1 MLRTKLTALCLALL
15 AALMLV
21 AAGCGS
27 SSKNSAATTEAATTE
42 AATTEAATS
51 EAATSEAT
59 TTEAAMTHETTT
71 SEAATTTSALGGLVA
86 SGKCK
91 DLANL
96 GQKYSQALSGTGGTT
111 DLKKTAQIVQ
121 EFADDA
127 PSEIKADFQVVADYM
142 SKVADV
148 AGNLKP
154 GQTPD
159 PAMLQKLQKL
169 ATSINTQKLTQA
181 SQNITAWVSK
191 NCKA

>member
-1 MLRTKLTALCLALL
+1 MRSTRITALSLALL

-42 AATTEAATS
+42 ATTTEATTTEESTTTEAAT
-51 EAATSEAT
+51 
-59 TTEAAMTHETTT
+59 TE
-71 SEAATTTSALGGLVA
+71 ATTTSALGGLVA

-96 GQKYSQALSGTGGTT
+96 EQKYSQALSGQGGGQ
-111 DLKKTAQIVQ
+111 DLKTTVQVVQ

-127 PSEIKADFQVVADYM
+127 PSEIKSDFQTFADYL
-142 SKVADV
+142 KKIYDAI
-148 AGNLKP
+148 GNVKP

-159 PAMLQKLQKL
+159 AATLQKLQKL
-169 ATSINTQKLTQA
+169 GTSIDTQKLTKA
-181 SQNITAWVSK
+181 SQNITAWVTK
-191 NCKA
+191 NCHA

>member
-1 MLRTKLTALCLALL
+1 MRSTRLTALCLALL

-42 AATTEAATS
+42 AATTEEATTE
-51 EAATSEAT
+51 EATTEAT
-59 TTEAAMTHETTT
+59 TTEAATT
-71 SEAATTTSALGGLVA
+71 EAATTEATTTSALGGLVA

-91 DLANL
+91 DLQNL
-96 GQKYSQALSGTGGTT
+96 GQKYSAALSGSGAGT
-111 DLKKTAQIVQ
+111 DLKKTAQVIQ

-159 PAMLQKLQKL
+159 PATLQKLQKL
-169 ATSINTQKLTQA
+169 ATSIDTQKLTQA
-181 SQNITAWVSK
+181 SQNITAWVAK

>member
-1 MLRTKLTALCLALL
+1 MRSTRLTALCLALL

-42 AATTEAATS
+42 EATTEEAT
-51 EAATSEAT
+51 TEAT
-59 TTEAAMTHETTT
+59 TTEAATT
-71 SEAATTTSALGGLVA
+71 EATTTAALGGLVA

-91 DLANL
+91 DLQNL
-96 GQKYSQALSGTGGTT
+96 GQKYSAALSGSGAGT
-111 DLKKTAQIVQ
+111 DLKKTAQVIQ

-159 PAMLQKLQKL
+159 PATLQKL
-169 ATSINTQKLTQA
+169 
-181 SQNITAWVSK
+181 
-191 NCKA
+191 

>member
-1 MLRTKLTALCLALL
+1 MRSAKLTALCLTLL

-21 AAGCGS
+21 ASGCGGS

-42 AATTEAATS
+42 EATTTEAATTEAATT
-51 EAATSEAT
+51 EAATT
-59 TTEAAMTHETTT
+59 
-71 SEAATTTSALGGLVA
+71 EAATTTSALGGLVA

-96 GQKYSQALSGTGGTT
+96 GQKYSEALSGSGAGA
-111 DLKKTAQIVQ
+111 DLNKTAQALQ

-127 PSEIKADFQVVADYM
+127 PSEIKSDFQVVADYM
-142 SKVADV
+142 KKVADV

-159 PAMLQKLQKL
+159 PATLSKLQKL
-169 ATSINTQKLTQA
+169 GTSIDTQKLTQA
-181 SQNITAWVSK
+181 SQNITAWVQK
-191 NCKA
+191 NCHA

>member
-1 MLRTKLTALCLALL
+1 MRSTRLTALCLALL

-21 AAGCGS
+21 TAGCGS

-42 AATTEAATS
+42 AATTEAATT
-51 EAATSEAT
+51 EAAT
-59 TTEAAMTHETTT
+59 TE
-71 SEAATTTSALGGLVA
+71 ATTTSALGGLVA

-91 DLANL
+91 DLQNL
-96 GQKYSQALSGTGGTT
+96 GQKYSQALSGTGGST

-159 PAMLQKLQKL
+159 PATLQKLQKL
-169 ATSINTQKLTQA
+169 ATSIDTQKLTQA

>member
-1 MLRTKLTALCLALL
+1 MRRTKLAVLCLALL

-21 AAGCGS
+21 ATGCGGS
-27 SSKNSAATTEAATTE
+27 SNNSAATTEAATTE
-42 AATTEAATS
+42 AATTE
-51 EAATSEAT
+51 ET
-59 TTEAAMTHETTT
+59 TTEAATTE
-71 SEAATTTSALGGLVA
+71 EATTEAATTEATTTSALGGLVA

-91 DLANL
+91 ELANL
-96 GQKYSQALSGTGGTT
+96 GQKYSSALSGAGGSQ

-121 EFADDA
+121 EFADKA
-127 PSEIKADFQVVADYM
+127 PSEIRADFQVVADYM

-159 PAMLQKLQKL
+159 AATIAKLQKL
-169 ATSINTQKLTQA
+169 STEIDTQKLTTA

>member
-1 MLRTKLTALCLALL
+1 MRSTRITALCLALL

-42 AATTEAATS
+42 ATTTTEAATTE
-51 EAATSEAT
+51 EATTEAT
-59 TTEAAMTHETTT
+59 TT
-71 SEAATTTSALGGLVA
+71 EAATTTSALGGLVA

-91 DLANL
+91 DLQDL
-96 GQKYSQALSGTGGTT
+96 GQKYSQALSGAGGGT
-111 DLKKTAQIVQ
+111 DLKKTAQVIK

-127 PSEIKADFQVVADYM
+127 PSDIKPDFEVVADYM
-142 SKVADV
+142 SKIADV

-159 PAMLQKLQKL
+159 PATLQKLQKL
-169 ATSINTQKLTQA
+169 ATSIDTQKLTQA
-181 SQNITAWVSK
+181 SQNITAWVTK

>member
-1 MLRTKLTALCLALL
+1 MRSTRITALCLGLL

-42 AATTEAATS
+42 AATTEAAT
-51 EAATSEAT
+51 
-59 TTEAAMTHETTT
+59 TE
-71 SEAATTTSALGGLVA
+71 ATTTSALGGLVA

-91 DLANL
+91 DLQNL
-96 GQKYSQALSGTGGTT
+96 GQKYSQALSGSGAGT
-111 DLKKTAQIVQ
+111 DLKKTAQVIK

-127 PSEIKADFQVVADYM
+127 PSEIKSDFQVLADYM

-148 AGNLKP
+148 AGDLKP
-154 GQTPD
+154 GQTPS
-159 PAMLQKLQKL
+159 ATQLQKLQQL
-169 ATSINTQKLTQA
+169 STSIDTQKLTTA
-181 SQNITAWVSK
+181 SQHITAWVTK

>member
-1 MLRTKLTALCLALL
+1 MRSTRLTALCLALL

-42 AATTEAATS
+42 AATTEEAT
-51 EAATSEAT
+51 TEAT
-59 TTEAAMTHETTT
+59 TTEAATT
-71 SEAATTTSALGGLVA
+71 EATTTAALGGLVA

-91 DLANL
+91 DLQNL
-96 GQKYSQALSGTGGTT
+96 GQKYSAALSGSGAGT
-111 DLKKTAQIVQ
+111 DLKKTAQVIQ

-159 PAMLQKLQKL
+159 PATLQKLQKL
-169 ATSINTQKLTQA
+169 ATSIDTQKLTQA
-181 SQNITAWVSK
+181 SQNITAWVAK

>member
-1 MLRTKLTALCLALL
+1 MRSTRLTALCLALL

-42 AATTEAATS
+42 AATTEEAT
-51 EAATSEAT
+51 TEAT
-59 TTEAAMTHETTT
+59 TTEAATT
-71 SEAATTTSALGGLVA
+71 EATTTAALGGLVA

-91 DLANL
+91 DLQNL
-96 GQKYSQALSGTGGTT
+96 GQKYSAALSGSGAGT
-111 DLKKTAQIVQ
+111 DLKKTAQVIQ

-159 PAMLQKLQKL
+159 TATLQKLQKL
-169 ATSINTQKLTQA
+169 ATSIDTQKLTQA
-181 SQNITAWVSK
+181 SQNITAWVAK